1 MVCVPCI
8 IIPALIWLYKNYL
21 AKYLDPVLA
30 PVLGPILK
38 PIYAAIE
45 PYVGKYINP
54 PPAGSSGGTC
64 PVSGKSSSD
73 SDAKCPGESTSSAA
87 SPSSPRRRTKKAE

>member
-30 PVLGPILK
+30 PVLGPVLK
-38 PIYAAIE
+38 PMYAVIE

-54 PPAGSSGGTC
+54 PPAGASGGTC
-64 PVSGKSSSD
+64 PVSGKSSGRLN
-73 SDAKCPGESTSSAA
+73 PFL
-87 SPSSPRRRTKKAE
+87 

>member
-38 PIYAAIE
+38 PMYAVIE

-54 PPAGSSGGTC
+54 PPAGASGGTC
-64 PVSGKSSSD
+64 PVSGKSSD
-73 SDAKCPGESTSSAA
+73 SDAKCPGESASTTATPA
-87 SPSSPRRRTKKAE
+87 SPPRRKTKKAE